1 MSLADE
7 IRGYYGCAADEE
19 QLMHYGIKR
28 RSGRYPWGSGD
39 NPYQHSND
47 WLSRINEL
55 KKSGLNEKEICD
67 AMQVDSVKELR
78 LLMRIA
84 SNDRKMDRVATVRSM
99 MEHGKSVSEI
109 ARDLGVNESSVRS
122 WLNEKSIA
130 RTEAP
135 KKTAEILK
143 KELESKKMLDVG
155 AQVEAEL
162 GVSRDT
168 LDTAVRMLEA
178 EGYQRYG
185 VGVAQATNNKLRTT
199 VEVLANPEYDQA
211 YAYQHV
217 GEIDSVANYHST
229 DGGVRWDKREY
240 PSSIDRDRVEIKY
253 GDQGGSDMDGVILIR
268 PGVQDLNLGNSHY
281 AQVRIMV
288 DGTHYLKG
296 MAMYSDEIPDG
307 KDIVFN
313 TNKPTGT
320 AFEKVLKPIKDDPD
334 NPFGAL
340 IKANGQSYYDDPNG
354 KYVDSITGQHKSLSA
369 INKLKEEGDY
379 EKQARSLSSQFLSK
393 QPIELINR
401 QLGEQY
407 KIYKDQYDEIASLTN
422 PTVKRKLLDD
432 FAGSCE
438 TAAVSLKAAALP
450 GQTTQVILPLPH
462 IKETEVYAPNYDNGT
477 KLALVRFPHAGTFEI
492 PVLTVNNNDS
502 QGSKLLGPSVT
513 DAIGIN
519 PKTARQLSGADFDGD
534 TVVAIPTG
542 KNGINIQH
550 RKYLKEL
557 ENFDPEIYAIPEGS
571 NTKVMNKDY
580 QQKQMGVVSNLI
592 TDMTLRGAPEEDV
605 AKAVKHSM
613 VVIDAVKHK
622 YDYRQSAKDN
632 DIAELTKKWQR
643 WIDADGNVHNGGA
656 STIVSQHK
664 QTDDVPERRGSGVI
678 DKETGKVTYKESGR
692 LIWDRATGDY
702 RRDNEGNPVK
712 ATTKVPKILN
722 REDAHELSSGHPKE
736 EIYADFANQMK
747 ALANQARK
755 EMINTPRLE
764 YSPSAAKTYAEEVN
778 SLKNKLGKAQLN
790 IPKERRAQAI
800 ANSIIAAKTEAYP
813 ELKDKQNKKD
823 LDKVKQIAINDARAR
838 VGASS
843 KGTKIDIT
851 ESEWKAIQ
859 SGAISDS
866 KLGQIFRFSDM
877 DKVREYAMPKAS
889 TTLSSSKQSR
899 IKAMSANGAT
909 NAQIAEAL
917 GVSPSTVAKYLNG
930 GES

>member
-1 MSLADE
+1 MGLADE

-47 WLSRINEL
+47 WLSRINEF
-55 KKSGLNEKEICD
+55 KKQGMNEKEICD

-99 MEHGKSVSEI
+99 MDHGKTVSEI
-109 ARDLGVNESSVRS
+109 ARELGVNESSVRS

-135 KKTAEILK
+135 TKTAEILK
-143 KELESKKMLDVG
+143 EELKKKKMLDVG

-168 LDTAVRMLEA
+168 LDTAIRMLEA

-185 VGVAQATNNKLRTT
+185 VGVPQATNNKLRTT
-199 VEVLANPEYDQA
+199 VEVLANPDYDQA

-217 GEIDSVANYHST
+217 GEIDSVADYHST

-240 PSSIDRDRVEIKY
+240 PSSIDRDRVEIRY
-253 GDQGGSDMDGVILIR
+253 GDAGGSDMDGVILIR
-268 PGVQDLNLGNSHY
+268 PGVKDLDLGNSHY

-288 DGTHYLKG
+288 DETHYLKG

-340 IKANGQSYYDDPNG
+340 IKAGGQSWYEDENG
-354 KYVDSITGQHKSLSA
+354 NKKLNA

-393 QPIELINR
+393 QPIELIDR

-407 KIYKDQYDEIASLTN
+407 NKYKSQFDEISELTN

-450 GQTTQVILPLPH
+450 GQTTQVILPLPK

-492 PVLTVNNNDS
+492 PVLTVNNNDP

-519 PKTARQLSGADFDGD
+519 PKTAKQLSGADFDGD

-542 KNGINIQH
+542 KNGVNIQH

-571 NTKVMNKDY
+571 NIKVMGKRY
-580 QQKQMGVVSNLI
+580 QQQQMGVVSNLI

-632 DIAELTKKWQR
+632 DIAELTKKWQT
-643 WIDADGNVHNGGA
+643 WIDADGKVHNGGA

-678 DKETGKVTYKESGR
+678 DKDTGKVTYKESGR
-692 LIWDRATGDY
+692 LIWDRETGDY
-702 RRDNEGNPVK
+702 RRDKDGNPVK

-722 REDAHELSSGHPKE
+722 REDTHELSSGHPKE

-755 EMINTPRLE
+755 EMVNTPRLE

-778 SLKNKLGKAQLN
+778 SLNAKLGKAQLN

-800 ANSIIAAKTEAYP
+800 ANSVVQAKTEAYP
-813 ELKDKQNKKD
+813 ELKEKSNKKE

-851 ESEWKAIQ
+851 EKEWKAIQ
-859 SGAISDS
+859 SGAVSDS

-877 DKVREYAMPKAS
+877 DKVRSYAMPKTS
-889 TTLSSSKQSR
+889 TALTSSKISR
-899 IKAMSANGAT
+899 IKSMSSGGAT

-917 GVSPSTVAKYLNG
+917 GISPSTVARYLNG

>member
-28 RSGRYPWGSGD
+28 RSGRYPWGSGE

-47 WLSRINEL
+47 WLSRVNEF
-55 KKSGLNEKEICD
+55 KKQGMNEKEICD

-84 SNDRKMDRVATVRSM
+84 SNERKMDRVATVRSM
-99 MEHGKSVSEI
+99 MDHGQNVSEI
-109 ARDLGVNESSVRS
+109 ARELGVNESSVRS
-122 WLNEKSIA
+122 WLNEKSVE

-135 KKTAEILK
+135 TKTAEILK

-155 AQVEAEL
+155 AQVESEL

-168 LDTAVRMLEA
+168 LDTAIRMLEA

-211 YAYQHV
+211 YAYKNI
-217 GEIDSVANYHST
+217 GEIESVADYHST

-240 PSSIDRDRVEIKY
+240 PASIDSGRVEIKY

-268 PGVQDLNLGNSHY
+268 PGVKDLDLGNSHY

-320 AFEKVLKPIKDDPD
+320 PFGKVLKKIKEDPD

-340 IKANGQSYYDDPNG
+340 IKAGGQSWYEDENG
-354 KYVDSITGQHKSLSA
+354 ERKLGA

-401 QLGEQY
+401 QLNEQY

-422 PTVKRKLLDD
+422 PTVKRKLLND
-432 FAGSCE
+432 FAGSCD

-450 GQTTQVILPLPH
+450 GQTTQVLLPLPK
-462 IKETEVYAPNYDNGT
+462 IKENEVYAPNYENGT

-492 PVLTVNNNDS
+492 PVLTVNNNDK
-502 QGSKLLGPSVT
+502 QGEKLLGPSVT

-519 PKTARQLSGADFDGD
+519 PKTAKQLSGADFDGD

-550 RKYLKEL
+550 KKYLKEL

-571 NTKVMNKDY
+571 NIKVMGKKY
-580 QQKQMGVVSNLI
+580 QQQQMGVVSNLI
-592 TDMTLRGAPEEDV
+592 TDMTLRGAPDEEI

-632 DIAELTKKWQR
+632 DIAALTKKWQR
-643 WIDADGNVHNGGA
+643 WIDDNGDVHYGGA

-692 LIWDRATGDY
+692 LIWDRETGDY
-702 RRDNEGNPVK
+702 RRDKEGNPVK

-736 EIYADFANQMK
+736 EVYADFANQMK

-764 YSPSAAKTYAEEVN
+764 YSPSSAKTYAEEVN
-778 SLKNKLGKAQLN
+778 SLNNKLGKAQLN

-800 ANSIIAAKTEAYP
+800 ANSIITAKTEAYP
-813 ELKDKQNKKD
+813 ELKDKNNKKE

-843 KGTKIDIT
+843 KGAKIDIT
-851 ESEWKAIQ
+851 EKEWTAIQ

-866 KLGQIFRFSDM
+866 KLTQIFRFSDM
-877 DKVREYAMPKAS
+877 DKVRSYAMPKAS
-889 TTLSSSKQSR
+889 TAISSSKQSR

-930 GES
+930 GETE

>member
-1 MSLADE
+1 MGLADE

-39 NPYQHSND
+39 SPYQHSND
-47 WLSRINEL
+47 WLSRVDEL
-55 KKSGLNEKEICD
+55 RKEGFNEKEICD
-67 AMQVDSVKELR
+67 AMMVDSVKELR
-78 LLMRIA
+78 LLARIA
-84 SNDRKMDRVATVRSM
+84 SNDRKMDRIATVRSM
-99 MEHGKSVSEI
+99 MEHGKNTSEI
-109 ARDLGVNESSVRS
+109 ARELGVNESSVRS

-143 KELESKKMLDVG
+143 AELEKKKMLDVG

-178 EGYQRYG
+178 DGYQRFG

-211 YAYQHV
+211 YAYQHI
-217 GEIDSVANYHST
+217 GEIESVADYHST

-240 PSSIDRDRVEIKY
+240 PSSIDRSRVEIKY

-268 PGVQDLNLGNSHY
+268 PGVKDLDLGNSHY

-296 MAMYSDEIPDG
+296 MAMYSDEIPNG

-340 IKANGQSYYDDPNG
+340 IKANGQSWYDDENG
-354 KYVDSITGQHKSLSA
+354 EKKLSA

-393 QPIELINR
+393 QPIELIQR
-401 QLGEQY
+401 QINEQY
-407 KIYKDQYDEIASLTN
+407 NKYKNQYDEISQLTN
-422 PTVKRKLLDD
+422 PTVKRKLLND

-450 GQTTQVILPLPH
+450 GQTTQVILPLPK
-462 IKETEVYAPNYDNGT
+462 IKENEAYAPNYENGT

-492 PVLTVNNNDS
+492 PVLTVNNNDP
-502 QGSKLLGPSVT
+502 QGKKLLGPSVT

-519 PKTARQLSGADFDGD
+519 PKAAHQLSGADFDGD
-534 TVVAIPTG
+534 TVVTIPTG

-550 RKYLKEL
+550 KKYLKEL

-571 NTKVMNKDY
+571 NIKVMSKKY

-592 TDMTLRGAPEEDV
+592 TDMTLRGAPEDEV
-605 AKAVKHSM
+605 ARAVKHSM

-632 DIAELTKKWQR
+632 NIAELTKKWQR

-678 DKETGKVTYKESGR
+678 DKDTGKITYKESGR
-692 LIWDRATGDY
+692 LIWDRTTGDY
-702 RRDNEGNPVK
+702 RRDKEGNPVK
-712 ATTKVPKILN
+712 ATIKVPKILN

-736 EIYADFANQMK
+736 EVYADFANQMK

-755 EMINTPRLE
+755 EMVNTPRLE

-778 SLKNKLGKAQLN
+778 SLNAKLGKAQLN

-800 ANSIIAAKTEAYP
+800 ANSIISAKTEAYP
-813 ELKDKQNKKD
+813 ELKDKDNKKE

-843 KGTKIDIT
+843 KGTRIDIT
-851 ESEWKAIQ
+851 DKEWAAIQ

-866 KLGQIFRFSDM
+866 KLTQIFRFSDM
-877 DKVREYAMPKAS
+877 DKIRSYAMPKTS
-889 TTLSSSKQSR
+889 TVLPSSKVSR
-899 IKAMSANGAT
+899 IKAMSSNGAT

-917 GVSPSTVAKYLNG
+917 GVSPSTIAKYLNG

>member
-1 MSLADE
+1 MGLADE

-39 NPYQHSND
+39 SPYQHSND
-47 WLSRINEL
+47 WLSRVDEL
-55 KKSGLNEKEICD
+55 RKQGLNEKEICD
-67 AMQVDSVKELR
+67 AMMVDSVKELR
-78 LLMRIA
+78 LLARIA
-84 SNDRKMDRVATVRSM
+84 SNDRKMDRITTVRSM
-99 MEHGKSVSEI
+99 MEHGKNTSEI
-109 ARDLGVNESSVRS
+109 ARELGVNESSVRS

-143 KELESKKMLDVG
+143 AELEKKKMLDVG

-178 EGYQRYG
+178 DGYQRFG

-211 YAYQHV
+211 YAYQHI
-217 GEIDSVANYHST
+217 GEIESVADYHST

-240 PSSIDRDRVEIKY
+240 PSSIDRSRVEIKY

-268 PGVQDLNLGNSHY
+268 PGVKDLDLGNSHY

-296 MAMYSDEIPDG
+296 MAMYSDEIPNG

-340 IKANGQSYYDDPNG
+340 IKANGQSWYDDENG
-354 KYVDSITGQHKSLSA
+354 EKKLSA

-393 QPIELINR
+393 QPIELIQR
-401 QLGEQY
+401 QINEQY
-407 KIYKDQYDEIASLTN
+407 NKYKDQYDEISQLTN

-450 GQTTQVILPLPH
+450 GQTTQVILPLPK
-462 IKETEVYAPNYDNGT
+462 IKENEAYAPNYENGT

-492 PVLTVNNNDS
+492 PVLTVNNNDP
-502 QGSKLLGPSVT
+502 QGKKLLGPSVT

-519 PKTARQLSGADFDGD
+519 PKAAHQLSGADFDGD

-550 RKYLKEL
+550 KKYLKEL

-571 NTKVMNKDY
+571 NIKVMSKKY

-592 TDMTLRGAPEEDV
+592 TDMTLRGAPEDEV
-605 AKAVKHSM
+605 ARAVKHSM

-632 DIAELTKKWQR
+632 NIAELTKKWQR

-664 QTDDVPERRGSGVI
+664 QTDDVAERRGSGVI
-678 DKETGKVTYKESGR
+678 DKETGKITYKESGR

-702 RRDNEGNPVK
+702 RRDKEGNPVK
-712 ATTKVPKILN
+712 ATIKVPKILN

-736 EIYADFANQMK
+736 EVYADFANQMK

-755 EMINTPRLE
+755 EMVNTPRLE

-778 SLKNKLGKAQLN
+778 SLNTKLGKAQLN

-800 ANSIIAAKTEAYP
+800 ANSIISAKTEAYP
-813 ELKDKQNKKD
+813 ELKDKDNKKE
-823 LDKVKQIAINDARAR
+823 LDKIKQIAINDARAR

-843 KGTKIDIT
+843 KGTRIDIT
-851 ESEWKAIQ
+851 DKEWTAIQ
-859 SGAISDS
+859 SGAVSDS
-866 KLGQIFRFSDM
+866 KLTQIFRFSDM
-877 DKVREYAMPKAS
+877 DKIRSYAMPKTS
-889 TTLSSSKQSR
+889 TALPNSKVSR
-899 IKAMSANGAT
+899 IKAMSSSGAT

-917 GVSPSTVAKYLNG
+917 GVSPSTIAKYLNG

>member
-1 MSLADE
+1 MGLADE

-47 WLSRINEL
+47 WLSRINEF
-55 KKSGLNEKEICD
+55 KKQGMNEKEICD

-99 MEHGKSVSEI
+99 MDHGKTVSDI
-109 ARDLGVNESSVRS
+109 ARELGVNESSVRS

-135 KKTAEILK
+135 TKTAEILK
-143 KELESKKMLDVG
+143 EELKKKKMLDVG

-168 LDTAVRMLEA
+168 LDTAIRMLEA

-185 VGVAQATNNKLRTT
+185 VGVPQATNNKLRTT
-199 VEVLANPEYDQA
+199 VEVLANPDYDQA

-217 GEIDSVANYHST
+217 GDIDSVADYHST
-229 DGGVRWDKREY
+229 DGGMRWDKREY

-253 GDQGGSDMDGVILIR
+253 GDAGGSDMDGVILIR
-268 PGVQDLNLGNSHY
+268 PGVKDLDLGNSHY

-320 AFEKVLKPIKDDPD
+320 PFEKVLKPIKDDPD

-340 IKANGQSYYDDPNG
+340 IKAGGQSWYEDENG
-354 KYVDSITGQHKSLSA
+354 NKKLNA

-393 QPIELINR
+393 QPIELIDR

-407 KIYKDQYDEIASLTN
+407 NKYKSQFDEISELTN

-450 GQTTQVILPLPH
+450 GQTTQVILPLPK

-492 PVLTVNNNDS
+492 PVLTVNNNDP

-519 PKTARQLSGADFDGD
+519 PKTAKQLSGADFDGD

-542 KNGINIQH
+542 KNGVNIQH

-571 NTKVMNKDY
+571 NIKVMGKRY
-580 QQKQMGVVSNLI
+580 QQQQMGVVSNLI

-632 DIAELTKKWQR
+632 DIAELTKKWQT
-643 WIDADGNVHNGGA
+643 WIDADGKVHNGGA

-678 DKETGKVTYKESGR
+678 DKETGRVTYKESGR
-692 LIWDRATGDY
+692 LIWDRETGDY
-702 RRDNEGNPVK
+702 RRDKNGNPVK

-722 REDAHELSSGHPKE
+722 REDTHELSSGHPKE

-755 EMINTPRLE
+755 EMVNTPRLE

-778 SLKNKLGKAQLN
+778 SLNAKLGKAQLN

-800 ANSIIAAKTEAYP
+800 ANSVVQAKTEVYP
-813 ELKDKQNKKD
+813 ELKEKSNKKE

-851 ESEWKAIQ
+851 DKEWKAIQ
-859 SGAISDS
+859 SGAVSDS

-877 DKVREYAMPKAS
+877 DKVRSYAMPKTS
-889 TTLSSSKQSR
+889 TALTNSKISR
-899 IKAMSANGAT
+899 IKAMSSGGAT

-917 GVSPSTVAKYLNG
+917 GISPSTVAKYLNG

>member
-1 MSLADE
+1 MGLADE

-39 NPYQHSND
+39 SPYQHSND
-47 WLSRINEL
+47 WLSRVDEL
-55 KKSGLNEKEICD
+55 RKQGLNEKEICD
-67 AMQVDSVKELR
+67 AMMVDSVKELR
-78 LLMRIA
+78 LLARIA
-84 SNDRKMDRVATVRSM
+84 SNDRKMDRIATVRSM
-99 MEHGKSVSEI
+99 MEHGKNTSEI
-109 ARDLGVNESSVRS
+109 ARELGVNESSVRS

-143 KELESKKMLDVG
+143 AELEKKKMLDVG

-178 EGYQRYG
+178 DGYQRFG

-211 YAYQHV
+211 YAYQHI
-217 GEIDSVANYHST
+217 GEIESVADYHST
-229 DGGVRWDKREY
+229 DGGIRWDKREY
-240 PSSIDRDRVEIKY
+240 PSSIDRNRVEIKY

-268 PGVQDLNLGNSHY
+268 PGVKDLNLGNSHY

-340 IKANGQSYYDDPNG
+340 IKANGQSWYDENG
-354 KYVDSITGQHKSLSA
+354 EKKLSA

-379 EKQARSLSSQFLSK
+379 EKQAKSLSSQFLSK
-393 QPIELINR
+393 QPIELIQR
-401 QLGEQY
+401 QINEQY
-407 KIYKDQYDEIASLTN
+407 NKYKDQYDEISQLTN

-450 GQTTQVILPLPH
+450 GQTTQVILPLPK
-462 IKETEVYAPNYDNGT
+462 IKESEVYAPNYDNGV

-492 PVLTVNNNDS
+492 PVLTVNNNDP
-502 QGSKLLGPSVT
+502 QGEKLLGPSVT

-534 TVVAIPTG
+534 SVVAIPTG

-550 RKYLKEL
+550 KKYLKEL
-557 ENFDPEIYAIPEGS
+557 EDFDPEIYAIPEGS
-571 NTKVMNKDY
+571 NIKVMNKKY

-592 TDMTLRGAPEEDV
+592 TDMTLRGAPEDEV
-605 AKAVKHSM
+605 ARAVKHSM

-632 DIAELTKKWQR
+632 NIAELTKKWQR

-702 RRDNEGNPVK
+702 RRDKEGNPVK
-712 ATTKVPKILN
+712 ATVKVPKILN

-736 EIYADFANQMK
+736 EVYADFANRMK

-755 EMINTPRLE
+755 EMVNTPRLE
-764 YSPSAAKTYAEEVN
+764 YSPSAAKIYAEEVN
-778 SLKNKLGKAQLN
+778 SLNTKLGKAQLN

-800 ANSIIAAKTEAYP
+800 ANSIISAKTEAYP
-813 ELKDKQNKKD
+813 ELKDKDNKKE

-843 KGTKIDIT
+843 KDTRIDIT
-851 ESEWKAIQ
+851 DKEWTAIQ

-866 KLGQIFRFSDM
+866 KLTQIFRFSDM
-877 DKVREYAMPKAS
+877 DKIRSYAMPKTS
-889 TTLSSSKQSR
+889 TVLPDSKISR
-899 IKAMSANGAT
+899 IKTMSSNGAT

-917 GVSPSTVAKYLNG
+917 GVSPSTIAKYLNG

>member
-1 MSLADE
+1 MGLADE

-47 WLSRINEL
+47 WLSRINEF
-55 KKSGLNEKEICD
+55 KKQGMNEKEICD

-99 MEHGKSVSEI
+99 MDHGKTVSEI
-109 ARDLGVNESSVRS
+109 ARELGVNESSVRS

-135 KKTAEILK
+135 TKTAEILK
-143 KELESKKMLDVG
+143 EELKKKKMLDVG

-168 LDTAVRMLEA
+168 LDTAIRMLEA

-185 VGVAQATNNKLRTT
+185 VGVPQATNNKLRTT
-199 VEVLANPEYDQA
+199 VEVLANPDYDQA

-217 GEIDSVANYHST
+217 GEIDSVADYHST

-253 GDQGGSDMDGVILIR
+253 GDAGGSDMDGVILIR
-268 PGVQDLNLGNSHY
+268 PGVKDLDLGNSHY

-340 IKANGQSYYDDPNG
+340 IKAGGQSWYEDENG
-354 KYVDSITGQHKSLSA
+354 NKKLNA

-393 QPIELINR
+393 QPIELIDR

-407 KIYKDQYDEIASLTN
+407 NKYKSQFDEISELTN

-450 GQTTQVILPLPH
+450 GQTTQVILPLPK

-492 PVLTVNNNDS
+492 PVLTVNNNDP

-519 PKTARQLSGADFDGD
+519 PKTAKQLSGADFDGD

-542 KNGINIQH
+542 KNGVNIQH

-571 NTKVMNKDY
+571 NIKVMGKRY
-580 QQKQMGVVSNLI
+580 QQQQMGVVSNLI

-632 DIAELTKKWQR
+632 DIAELTKKWQT
-643 WIDADGNVHNGGA
+643 WIDADGKVHNGGA

-678 DKETGKVTYKESGR
+678 DKDTGKVTYKESGR
-692 LIWDRATGDY
+692 LIWDRETGDY
-702 RRDNEGNPVK
+702 RRDKDGNPVK

-722 REDAHELSSGHPKE
+722 REDTHELSSGHPKE

-755 EMINTPRLE
+755 EMVNTPRLE

-778 SLKNKLGKAQLN
+778 SLNAKLGKAQLN

-800 ANSIIAAKTEAYP
+800 ANSVVQAKTEAYP
-813 ELKDKQNKKD
+813 ELKEKSNKKE

-851 ESEWKAIQ
+851 EKEWKAIQ
-859 SGAISDS
+859 SGAVSDS

-877 DKVREYAMPKAS
+877 DKVRSYAMPKTS
-889 TTLSSSKQSR
+889 TALTSSKISR
-899 IKAMSANGAT
+899 IKAMSSGGAT

-917 GVSPSTVAKYLNG
+917 GISPSTVARYLNG

>member
-1 MSLADE
+1 MGLADE

-47 WLSRINEL
+47 WLSRINEF
-55 KKSGLNEKEICD
+55 KKQGMNEKEICD

-99 MEHGKSVSEI
+99 MDHGKTVSEI
-109 ARDLGVNESSVRS
+109 ARELGVNESSVRS

-135 KKTAEILK
+135 TKTAEILK
-143 KELESKKMLDVG
+143 EELKKKKMLDVG

-168 LDTAVRMLEA
+168 LDTAIRMLEA

-185 VGVAQATNNKLRTT
+185 VGVPQATNNKLRTT
-199 VEVLANPEYDQA
+199 VEVLANPDYDQA

-217 GEIDSVANYHST
+217 GEIDSVADYHST

-253 GDQGGSDMDGVILIR
+253 GDAGGSDMDGVILIR
-268 PGVQDLNLGNSHY
+268 PGVKDLDLGNSHY

-340 IKANGQSYYDDPNG
+340 IKAGGQSWYEDDNG
-354 KYVDSITGQHKSLSA
+354 NKKLNA

-393 QPIELINR
+393 QPIELIDR

-407 KIYKDQYDEIASLTN
+407 NKYKSQFDEISELTN

-450 GQTTQVILPLPH
+450 GQTTQVILPLPK

-492 PVLTVNNNDS
+492 PVLTVNNNDP

-519 PKTARQLSGADFDGD
+519 PKTAKQLSGADFDGD

-542 KNGINIQH
+542 KNGVNIQH

-571 NTKVMNKDY
+571 NIKVMGKRY
-580 QQKQMGVVSNLI
+580 QQQQMGVVSNLI

-632 DIAELTKKWQR
+632 DIAELTKKWQT
-643 WIDADGNVHNGGA
+643 WIDADGKVHNGGA

-678 DKETGKVTYKESGR
+678 DKDTGKVTYKESGR
-692 LIWDRATGDY
+692 LIWDRETGDY
-702 RRDNEGNPVK
+702 RRDKDGNPVK

-722 REDAHELSSGHPKE
+722 REDTHELSSGHPKE

-755 EMINTPRLE
+755 EMVNTPRLE

-778 SLKNKLGKAQLN
+778 SLNAKLGKAQLN

-800 ANSIIAAKTEAYP
+800 ANSVVQAKTEAYP
-813 ELKDKQNKKD
+813 ELKEKSNKKE

-851 ESEWKAIQ
+851 EKEWKAIQ
-859 SGAISDS
+859 SGAVSDS

-877 DKVREYAMPKAS
+877 DKVRSYAMPKTS
-889 TTLSSSKQSR
+889 TALTSSKISR
-899 IKAMSANGAT
+899 IKSMSSGGAT

-917 GVSPSTVAKYLNG
+917 GISPSTVARYLNG

>member
-1 MSLADE
+1 MGLADE

-39 NPYQHSND
+39 SPYQHSND
-47 WLSRINEL
+47 WLSRVDEL
-55 KKSGLNEKEICD
+55 RKQGLNEKEICD
-67 AMQVDSVKELR
+67 AMMVDSVKELR
-78 LLMRIA
+78 LLARIA
-84 SNDRKMDRVATVRSM
+84 SNDRKMDRIATVRSM
-99 MEHGKSVSEI
+99 MEHGKNTSEI
-109 ARDLGVNESSVRS
+109 ARELGVNESSVRS

-143 KELESKKMLDVG
+143 AELEKKKMLDVG

-178 EGYQRYG
+178 DGYQRFG

-211 YAYQHV
+211 YAYQHI
-217 GEIDSVANYHST
+217 GEIESVADYHST

-240 PSSIDRDRVEIKY
+240 PSSIDRNRVEIKY
-253 GDQGGSDMDGVILIR
+253 GDRGGSDMDGVILIR
-268 PGVQDLNLGNSHY
+268 PGVKDLNLGNSHY

-296 MAMYSDEIPDG
+296 MAMYSDEIPNG

-320 AFEKVLKPIKDDPD
+320 PFEKVLKPIKDDPD

-340 IKANGQSYYDDPNG
+340 IKANGQSWYDDENG
-354 KYVDSITGQHKSLSA
+354 EKKLSA

-393 QPIELINR
+393 QPIELIQR
-401 QLGEQY
+401 QINEQY
-407 KIYKDQYDEIASLTN
+407 NKYKDQYDEISQLTN

-450 GQTTQVILPLPH
+450 GQTTQVILPLPK
-462 IKETEVYAPNYDNGT
+462 IKENEAYAPNYENGT

-492 PVLTVNNNDS
+492 PVLTVNNNDP
-502 QGSKLLGPSVT
+502 QGKKLLGPSVT

-519 PKTARQLSGADFDGD
+519 PKAAHQLSGADFDGD

-550 RKYLKEL
+550 KKYLKEL
-557 ENFDPEIYAIPEGS
+557 ESFDPEIYAIPEGS
-571 NTKVMNKDY
+571 NIRVMSKKY

-592 TDMTLRGAPEEDV
+592 TDMTLRGAPEDEV
-605 AKAVKHSM
+605 ARAVKHSM

-632 DIAELTKKWQR
+632 NIAELTKKWQR

-678 DKETGKVTYKESGR
+678 DKETGKVAYKESGR
-692 LIWDRATGDY
+692 LIWDRTTGDY
-702 RRDNEGNPVK
+702 RRDKEGNPVK
-712 ATTKVPKILN
+712 ATVKVPKILN

-755 EMINTPRLE
+755 EMVNTPRLE

-778 SLKNKLGKAQLN
+778 SLNTKLGKAQLN

-800 ANSIIAAKTEAYP
+800 ANSIISAKTEAYP
-813 ELKDKQNKKD
+813 ELKDKDNKKE

-843 KGTKIDIT
+843 KGTRIDIT
-851 ESEWKAIQ
+851 DKEWTAIQ
-859 SGAISDS
+859 SGAVSDS
-866 KLGQIFRFSDM
+866 KLTQIFRFSDM
-877 DKVREYAMPKAS
+877 DKIRSYAMPKTS
-889 TTLSSSKQSR
+889 TALPNSKVSR
-899 IKAMSANGAT
+899 IKAMSSSGAT

-917 GVSPSTVAKYLNG
+917 GVSPSTIAKYLNG

>member
-1 MSLADE
+1 MGLADE
-7 IRGYYGCAADEE
+7 IRGYYGCAADQD

-39 NPYQHSND
+39 NPYQRSGD
-47 WLSRINEL
+47 WLSRIDEL
-55 KKSGLNEKEICD
+55 KKSGMNEKEICD
-67 AMQVDSVKELR
+67 AMMVDSVKELR
-78 LLMRIA
+78 LLIRIA

-99 MEHGKSVSEI
+99 MDHGKNVSEI
-109 ARDLGVNESSVRS
+109 ARELGVNESSVRS
-122 WLNEKSIA
+122 WLNEKSVA

-143 KELESKKMLDVG
+143 AELEKKKMLDVG

-199 VEVLANPEYDQA
+199 VEVLANPDYDQA
-211 YAYQHV
+211 YAYQHI
-217 GEIDSVANYHST
+217 GEIESVADYHST

-240 PSSIDRDRVEIKY
+240 PASISKDRVEIKY

-268 PGVQDLNLGNSHY
+268 PGVKDLDLGNSHY

-296 MAMYSDEIPDG
+296 MAMYSDEIPKG

-320 AFEKVLKPIKDDPD
+320 PFGKVLKEIKEDPD

-340 IKANGQSYYDDPNG
+340 IKAGGQSWYEDENG
-354 KYVDSITGQHKSLSA
+354 NKKLSA

-401 QLGEQY
+401 QLDEQY
-407 KIYKDQYDEIASLTN
+407 KIYKDQYDEISSLTN

-432 FAGSCE
+432 FAGSCD

-450 GQTTQVILPLPH
+450 GQTTQVILPLPK
-462 IKETEVYAPNYDNGT
+462 IKENEVYAPNYENGT

-492 PVLTVNNNDS
+492 PVLTVNNKDL
-502 QGSKLLGPSVT
+502 QGEKLLGPSVT

-519 PKTARQLSGADFDGD
+519 PKTAKQLSGADFDGD

-542 KNGINIQH
+542 KNGVNIQH
-550 RKYLKEL
+550 KKYLKEL
-557 ENFDPEIYAIPEGS
+557 EDFDPEIYAIPEGS
-571 NTKVMNKDY
+571 NIKVMSKKY

-592 TDMTLRGAPEEDV
+592 TDMTLRGAPEDEV

-632 DIAELTKKWQR
+632 DIAALTKKWQR
-643 WIDADGNVHNGGA
+643 WIDDNGEVHYGGA
-656 STIVSQHK
+656 STIISQHK

-678 DKETGKVTYKESGR
+678 DKETGKVSYKESGR
-692 LIWDRATGDY
+692 LIWDRETGDY
-702 RRDNEGNPVK
+702 RRDKEGNPVK
-712 ATTKVPKILN
+712 ATIKVPKILN

-736 EIYADFANQMK
+736 EVYADFANQMK

-755 EMINTPRLE
+755 EMVNTPRLE
-764 YSPSAAKTYAEEVN
+764 YSPSAAKAYAEEVN
-778 SLKNKLGKAQLN
+778 SLNNKLGKAQLN

-800 ANSIIAAKTEAYP
+800 ANSIISAKTEAYP
-813 ELKDKQNKKD
+813 ELKDKDNKKE
-823 LDKVKQIAINDARAR
+823 LDKVKQTAINDARAR
-838 VGASS
+838 VSASS
-843 KGTKIDIT
+843 KGTRIDIT
-851 ESEWKAIQ
+851 DKEWTAIQ

-866 KLGQIFRFSDM
+866 KLTQIFRFSDM
-877 DKVREYAMPKAS
+877 DKVRSYAMPKAS
-889 TTLSSSKQSR
+889 TALSTAKQSR

>member
-1 MSLADE
+1 MGLADE

-47 WLSRINEL
+47 WLSRINEF
-55 KKSGLNEKEICD
+55 KKQGMNEKEICD

-99 MEHGKSVSEI
+99 MDHGKTVSEI
-109 ARDLGVNESSVRS
+109 ARELGVNESSVRS

-135 KKTAEILK
+135 TKTAEILK
-143 KELESKKMLDVG
+143 EELKKKKMLDVG

-168 LDTAVRMLEA
+168 LDTAIRMLEA

-185 VGVAQATNNKLRTT
+185 VGVPQATNNKLRTT
-199 VEVLANPEYDQA
+199 VEVLANPDYDQA

-217 GEIDSVANYHST
+217 GEIDSVADYHST

-253 GDQGGSDMDGVILIR
+253 GDAGGSDMDGVILIR
-268 PGVQDLNLGNSHY
+268 PGVKDLDLGNSHY

-340 IKANGQSYYDDPNG
+340 IKAGGQSWYEDENG
-354 KYVDSITGQHKSLSA
+354 NKKLNA

-393 QPIELINR
+393 QPIELIDR

-407 KIYKDQYDEIASLTN
+407 NKYKSQFDEISELTN

-450 GQTTQVILPLPH
+450 GQTTQVILPLPK

-492 PVLTVNNNDS
+492 PVLTVNNNDP

-519 PKTARQLSGADFDGD
+519 PKTAKQLSGADFDGD

-542 KNGINIQH
+542 KNGVNIQH

-571 NTKVMNKDY
+571 NIKVMGKRY
-580 QQKQMGVVSNLI
+580 QQQQMGVVSNLI

-632 DIAELTKKWQR
+632 DIAELTKKWQT
-643 WIDADGNVHNGGA
+643 WIDADGKVHNGGA

-678 DKETGKVTYKESGR
+678 DKDTGKVTYKESGR
-692 LIWDRATGDY
+692 LIWDRETGDY
-702 RRDNEGNPVK
+702 RRDKDGNPVK

-722 REDAHELSSGHPKE
+722 REDTHELSSGHPKE

-755 EMINTPRLE
+755 EMVNTPRLE

-778 SLKNKLGKAQLN
+778 SLNAKLGKAQLN

-800 ANSIIAAKTEAYP
+800 ANSVVQAKTEAYP
-813 ELKDKQNKKD
+813 ELKEKSNKKE

-851 ESEWKAIQ
+851 EKEWKAIQ
-859 SGAISDS
+859 SGAVSDS

-877 DKVREYAMPKAS
+877 DKVRSYAMPKTS
-889 TTLSSSKQSR
+889 TALTSSKISR
-899 IKAMSANGAT
+899 IKSMSSGGAT

-917 GVSPSTVAKYLNG
+917 GISPSTVARYLNG

>member
-1 MSLADE
+1 MGLADE

-47 WLSRINEL
+47 WLSRINEF
-55 KKSGLNEKEICD
+55 KKQGMNEKEICD

-99 MEHGKSVSEI
+99 MDHGKTVSEI
-109 ARDLGVNESSVRS
+109 ARELGVNESSVRS

-135 KKTAEILK
+135 TKTAEILK
-143 KELESKKMLDVG
+143 EELKKKKMLDVG

-168 LDTAVRMLEA
+168 LDTAIRMLEA

-185 VGVAQATNNKLRTT
+185 VGVPQATNNKLRTT
-199 VEVLANPEYDQA
+199 VEVLANPDYDQA

-217 GEIDSVANYHST
+217 GEIDSVADYHST

-240 PSSIDRDRVEIKY
+240 PSSIDRDRVEIRY
-253 GDQGGSDMDGVILIR
+253 GDAGGSDMDGVILIR
-268 PGVQDLNLGNSHY
+268 PGVKGLDLGNSHY

-288 DGTHYLKG
+288 DETHYLKG

-340 IKANGQSYYDDPNG
+340 IKAGGQSWYEDENG
-354 KYVDSITGQHKSLSA
+354 NKKLNA

-393 QPIELINR
+393 QPIELIDR

-407 KIYKDQYDEIASLTN
+407 NKYKSQFDEISELTN

-432 FAGSCE
+432 FADSCE

-450 GQTTQVILPLPH
+450 GQTTQVILPLPK

-492 PVLTVNNNDS
+492 PVLTVNNNDP

-519 PKTARQLSGADFDGD
+519 PKTAKQLSGADFDGD

-542 KNGINIQH
+542 KNGVNIQH

-571 NTKVMNKDY
+571 NIKVMGKRY
-580 QQKQMGVVSNLI
+580 QQQQMGVVSNLI

-632 DIAELTKKWQR
+632 DIAELTKKWQT
-643 WIDADGNVHNGGA
+643 WIDADGKVHNGGA

-678 DKETGKVTYKESGR
+678 DKDTGKVTYKESGR
-692 LIWDRATGDY
+692 LIWDRETGDY
-702 RRDNEGNPVK
+702 RRDKDGNPVK

-722 REDAHELSSGHPKE
+722 REDTHELSSGHPKE

-755 EMINTPRLE
+755 EMVNTPRLE

-778 SLKNKLGKAQLN
+778 SLNAKLGKAQLN

-800 ANSIIAAKTEAYP
+800 ANSVVQAKTEAYP
-813 ELKDKQNKKD
+813 ELKEKSNKKE

-851 ESEWKAIQ
+851 EKEWKAIQ
-859 SGAISDS
+859 SGAVSDS

-877 DKVREYAMPKAS
+877 DKVRSYAMPKTS
-889 TTLSSSKQSR
+889 TALTSSKISR
-899 IKAMSANGAT
+899 IKSMSSGGAT

-917 GVSPSTVAKYLNG
+917 GISPSTVARYLNG

>member
-7 IRGYYGCAADEE
+7 IRGYYGCAADQD

-39 NPYQHSND
+39 NPYQRSGD
-47 WLSRINEL
+47 WISRVDEL
-55 KKSGLNEKEICD
+55 KKSGMNEKEICD
-67 AMQVDSVKELR
+67 AMLVDSVKELR
-78 LLMRIA
+78 LLVRIA
-84 SNDRKMDRVATVRSM
+84 SNERKMDRVATVRSM
-99 MEHGKSVSEI
+99 MEHGKNTSEI
-109 ARDLGVNESSVRS
+109 ARELGVNESSVRS
-122 WLNEKSIA
+122 WLNPESIK

-135 KKTAEILK
+135 AKTAEILK
-143 KELESKKMLDVG
+143 EELKNKKMLDVG
-155 AQVEAEL
+155 AQVESEL

-168 LDTAVRMLEA
+168 LDTAIRMLEA

-185 VGVAQATNNKLRTT
+185 VGVAQATNTKLRTT

-211 YAYQHV
+211 YAYKNV
-217 GEIDSVANYHST
+217 GEIASVADYHST

-240 PSSIDRDRVEIKY
+240 PSSIDSKRVDIKY

-268 PGVQDLNLGNSHY
+268 PGVKDLDLGNSHY

-288 DGTHYLKG
+288 DGKHYLKG
-296 MAMYSDEIPDG
+296 MAMYSDDIPDG

-320 AFEKVLKPIKDDPD
+320 PFEKVLKPIKDDPD

-340 IKANGQSYYDDPNG
+340 IKAGGQSWYTDENG
-354 KYVDSITGQHKSLSA
+354 ERKLNAV
-369 INKLKEEGDY
+369 NKLKEEGDY
-379 EKQARSLSSQFLSK
+379 EKQAKSLSSQFLSK

-401 QLGEQY
+401 QLNEQY
-407 KIYKDQYDEIASLTN
+407 NKYKEQYDEISQLTN
-422 PTVKRKLLDD
+422 PTVKRKLLAD

-438 TAAVSLKAAALP
+438 TAAVSLKAASLP
-450 GQTTQVILPLPH
+450 GQTTQVILPLPK
-462 IKETEVYAPNYDNGT
+462 IKENEVYAPNYENGT

-492 PVLTVNNNDS
+492 PVLTVNNNDK
-502 QGSKLLGPSVT
+502 QGEKLLGPSVT

-571 NTKVMNKDY
+571 NIKPMKKDY

-592 TDMTLRGAPEEDV
+592 TDMTLRGAPEDEV
-605 AKAVKHSM
+605 ARAVKHSM

-632 DIAELTKKWQR
+632 NIAELTKKWQR
-643 WIDADGNVHNGGA
+643 WIDADGNVHEGGA

-692 LIWDRATGDY
+692 LIWDRETGDY
-702 RRDNEGNPVK
+702 RRDKDGNPVK

-722 REDAHELSSGHPKE
+722 RADAHELSSGHPKE
-736 EIYADFANQMK
+736 EAYADYANHMK
-747 ALANQARK
+747 ALADEARK
-755 EMINTPRLE
+755 QMVNTPRLE
-764 YSPSAAKTYAEEVN
+764 YSPSSAKTYAEEVN
-778 SLKNKLGKAQLN
+778 SLNAKLGRAQLN

-800 ANSIIAAKTEAYP
+800 ANSIINAKTEAYP

-823 LDKVKQIAINDARAR
+823 LDKVRQIAINDARAR

-843 KGTKIDIT
+843 KGTRIDIT
-851 ESEWKAIQ
+851 DKEWKAIQ

-866 KLGQIFRFSDM
+866 KLMQIFRFSDM
-877 DKVREYAMPKAS
+877 DKIREYAMPKTATALS
-889 TTLSSSKQSR
+889 TAKVSR
-899 IKAMSANGAT
+899 IQTMSAKGAT

-917 GVSPSTVAKYLNG
+917 GISSSTVAKYLNG

>member
-1 MSLADE
+1 MGLADE

-47 WLSRINEL
+47 WLSRINEF
-55 KKSGLNEKEICD
+55 KKQGMNEKEICD

-99 MEHGKSVSEI
+99 MDHGKTVSEI
-109 ARDLGVNESSVRS
+109 ARELGVNESSVRS

-135 KKTAEILK
+135 TKTAEILK
-143 KELESKKMLDVG
+143 EELKKKKMLDVG

-168 LDTAVRMLEA
+168 LDTAIRMLEA

-185 VGVAQATNNKLRTT
+185 VGVPQATNNKLRTT
-199 VEVLANPEYDQA
+199 VEVLANPDYDQA

-217 GEIDSVANYHST
+217 GEIDSVADYHST

-253 GDQGGSDMDGVILIR
+253 GDAGGSDMDGVILIR
-268 PGVQDLNLGNSHY
+268 PGVKDLDLGNSHY

-340 IKANGQSYYDDPNG
+340 IKAGGQSWYEDENG
-354 KYVDSITGQHKSLSA
+354 NKKLNA

-393 QPIELINR
+393 QPIELIDR

-407 KIYKDQYDEIASLTN
+407 NKYKSQFDEISELTN

-450 GQTTQVILPLPH
+450 GQTTQVILPLPK

-492 PVLTVNNNDS
+492 PVLTVNNNDP

-519 PKTARQLSGADFDGD
+519 PKTAKQLSGADFDGD

-542 KNGINIQH
+542 KNGVNIQH

-571 NTKVMNKDY
+571 NIKVMGKRY
-580 QQKQMGVVSNLI
+580 QQQQMGVVSNLI

-632 DIAELTKKWQR
+632 DIAELTKKWQT
-643 WIDADGNVHNGGA
+643 WIDADGKVHNGGA

-678 DKETGKVTYKESGR
+678 DKDTGKVTYKESGR
-692 LIWDRATGDY
+692 LIWDRETGDY
-702 RRDNEGNPVK
+702 RRDKDGNPVK

-755 EMINTPRLE
+755 EMVNTPRLE

-778 SLKNKLGKAQLN
+778 SLNAKLGKAQLN

-800 ANSIIAAKTEAYP
+800 ANSVVQAKTEAYP
-813 ELKDKQNKKD
+813 ELKEKSNKKE

-851 ESEWKAIQ
+851 EKEWKAIQ
-859 SGAISDS
+859 SGAVSDS
-866 KLGQIFRFSDM
+866 KLGQIFRFSDI
-877 DKVREYAMPKAS
+877 DKVRSYAMPKTS
-889 TTLSSSKQSR
+889 TALTSSKISR
-899 IKAMSANGAT
+899 IKSMSSGGAT

-917 GVSPSTVAKYLNG
+917 GISPSTVARYLNG

>member
-47 WLSRINEL
+47 WLSRVNEF
-55 KKSGLNEKEICD
+55 KKQGMNEKEICD

-84 SNDRKMDRVATVRSM
+84 SNERKMDRVATVRSM
-99 MEHGKSVSEI
+99 MDHGQNVSEI
-109 ARDLGVNESSVRS
+109 ARELGVNESSVRS
-122 WLNEKSIA
+122 WLNEKSVA

-135 KKTAEILK
+135 TKTAEILK
-143 KELESKKMLDVG
+143 KELENKKMLDVG
-155 AQVEAEL
+155 AQVESEL

-185 VGVAQATNNKLRTT
+185 VGVAQATNSKLRTT

-211 YAYQHV
+211 YAYKNI
-217 GEIDSVANYHST
+217 GEIESVADYHSI
-229 DGGVRWDKREY
+229 DGGIRWDKREY
-240 PSSIDRDRVEIKY
+240 PASIDKDRVEIKY

-268 PGVQDLNLGNSHY
+268 PGVKDLDLGNSHY

-296 MAMYSDEIPDG
+296 MAMYSDDIPEG

-320 AFEKVLKPIKDDPD
+320 PFGKVLKEIKEDPD

-340 IKANGQSYYDDPNG
+340 IKAGGQSWYEDADGN
-354 KYVDSITGQHKSLSA
+354 KKLSA

-401 QLGEQY
+401 QLDEQY
-407 KIYKDQYDEIASLTN
+407 KIYKDQYDEITSLTN

-432 FAGSCE
+432 FAGSCD

-450 GQTTQVILPLPH
+450 GQTTQVILPLPK
-462 IKETEVYAPNYDNGT
+462 IKENEVYAPNYGNGT

-492 PVLTVNNNDS
+492 PVLTVNNNDP

-519 PKTARQLSGADFDGD
+519 PKTAKQLSGADFDGD

-542 KNGINIQH
+542 KNGVNIQH
-550 RKYLKEL
+550 KKYLKEL
-557 ENFDPEIYAIPEGS
+557 ENFDPEVYAIPEGS
-571 NTKVMNKDY
+571 DVKVMSKKY

-592 TDMTLRGAPEEDV
+592 TDMTLRGAPEDEV

-632 DIAELTKKWQR
+632 DIAALTKKWQR
-643 WIDADGNVHNGGA
+643 WIDDDGEVHYGGA
-656 STIVSQHK
+656 STIISQHK
-664 QTDDVPERRGSGVI
+664 QTDDVPERRGSGTI
-678 DKETGKVTYKESGR
+678 DRETGKVTYKESGR
-692 LIWDRATGDY
+692 LIWDRETGDY
-702 RRDNEGNPVK
+702 RRDKDGNPVK
-712 ATTKVPKILN
+712 ATVKVPKILN

-736 EIYADFANQMK
+736 EVYADFANQMK

-755 EMINTPRLE
+755 EMVNTPRLE

-778 SLKNKLGKAQLN
+778 SLNNKLGKAQLN

-800 ANSIIAAKTEAYP
+800 ANSIISAKTEAYP
-813 ELKDKQNKKD
+813 ELKDKDNKKE
-823 LDKVKQIAINDARAR
+823 LDKVKQTAINDARAR

-843 KGTKIDIT
+843 KGTRIDIT
-851 ESEWKAIQ
+851 DKEWTAIQ

-866 KLGQIFRFSDM
+866 KLTQIFRFSDM
-877 DKVREYAMPKAS
+877 DKVRSYAMPKAS
-889 TTLSSSKQSR
+889 TALSTAKQSR